1 MQNFVSSV
9 NKENYNDFMLRDQNK
24 FKVLIFTERKTTAP
38 LFKAISKTYKD
49 KLLFGEVR
57 KSETEL
63 IEKFKVT
70 QFPSLLVVTDPFE
83 YESEIF

>member
-1 MQNFVSSV
+1 
-9 NKENYNDFMLRDQNK
+9 MLRDQNK